1 MESLLIVLVENF
13 FSVLKQYAVFK
24 GRASRKEFWMF
35 VFVILIMGIIFFI
48 LTRIPILRVI
58 FWIVL
63 ILFILAI
70 MIPSIALGIRR
81 LHDIN
86 LSGMFLLLCLIPF
99 LNVIAVFMLCVIEG
113 NPHENQ
119 YGPVP

>member
-1 MESLLIVLVENF
+1 MESFLIVLVENY
-13 FSVLKQYAVFK
+13 FSVLKQYADFK

-35 VFVILIMGIIFFI
+35 VFLNLIINIIFFI

-63 ILFILAI
+63 ILFSLAI
-70 MIPSIALGIRR
+70 FIPSIALLIRR

-86 LSGMFLLLCLIPF
+86 LIGWFVLLCLIPIV
-99 LNVIAVFMLCVIEG
+99 NVIVVFILCVIEG
-113 NPHENQ
+113 SPNDNI